1 MDEDIVTTHATIN
14 TNTTNNTETINNEA
28 EQASD
33 SAFFTALEA
42 RVIGALME
50 KHLTTP
56 NNYPLTLNS
65 LSNACNQKSNRE
77 PVMKLTEGQV
87 GHTVNILVERKLAGI
102 DYGDRSNKI
111 SHRVC
116 SELTINRKQQ
126 AILTV
131 LLLRKP
137 QTLND
142 IKTRTSRM
150 VDFESNQEIHETIL
164 TMIEREIPLLTLIP
178 KSSGRREDRFAHT
191 LCGEISA
198 EEIEK
203 DSVIPNSIAGNT
215 DRFDELEA
223 RIAVLEAKLGI
234 TE

>member
-1 MDEDIVTTHATIN
+1 MDETIVTTDIKNDILDNEQEQQAT
-14 TNTTNNTETINNEA
+14 EPA
-28 EQASD
+28 Y
-33 SAFFTALEA
+33 FTAMEA
-42 RVIGALME
+42 RAIGALME

-65 LSNACNQKSNRE
+65 LCNACNQKSNRE

-87 GHTVNILVERKLAGI
+87 GHTINVLVERKLARI

-116 SELTINRKQQ
+116 NELAIDRKQQ

-142 IKTRTSRM
+142 IKTRTARM
-150 VDFESNQEIHETIL
+150 VDFESNEEIHDTI
-164 TMIEREIPLLTLIP
+164 TDMIEREMPLVTLIP
-178 KSSGRREDRFAHT
+178 KGAGRREDRFAHT
-191 LCGEISA
+191 LCGEVSV

-203 DSVIPNSIAGNT
+203 DPVMVTSIPVDN
-215 DRFDELEA
+215 DRLDALEE
-223 RIAVLEAKLGI
+223 RIAAIEAKLGI
-234 TE
+234 S

>member
-1 MDEDIVTTHATIN
+1 MDETIVTTDIEN
-14 TNTTNNTETINNEA
+14 DIVDNEQ
-28 EQASD
+28 EQQAKEP
-33 SAFFTALEA
+33 AYFTAMEA

-65 LSNACNQKSNRE
+65 LCNACNQKSNRE

-87 GHTVNILVERKLAGI
+87 GHTINILVERKLAGI

-116 SELTINRKQQ
+116 NELAIDRKQQ

-142 IKTRTSRM
+142 IKTRTARM
-150 VDFESNQEIHETIL
+150 VDFESNEEIHDTI
-164 TMIEREIPLLTLIP
+164 TDMIEREMPLVTLIP
-178 KSSGRREDRFAHT
+178 KGAGRREDRFAHT
-191 LCGEISA
+191 LCGEVSV

-203 DSVIPNSIAGNT
+203 DPVMVTSTPVDN
-215 DRFDELEA
+215 DRLDALEA
-223 RIAVLEAKLGI
+223 RIAAIEAKLGI
-234 TE
+234 S

>member
-1 MDEDIVTTHATIN
+1 MDENIEN
-14 TNTTNNTETINNEA
+14 SENENNE
-28 EQASD
+28 ELSIEPTY
-33 SAFFTALEA
+33 FTALEA
-42 RVIGALME
+42 RVIGSLME

-56 NNYPLTLNS
+56 NNYPLTINS
-65 LSNACNQKSNRE
+65 LCNACNQKSNRE

-87 GHTVNILVERKLAGI
+87 GHTINILVERKLAGI

-116 SELTINRKQQ
+116 TELAINRKQQ

-142 IKTRTSRM
+142 IKTRTARM
-150 VDFESNQEIHETIL
+150 VDFESNEEIHDTIMD
-164 TMIEREIPLLTLIP
+164 MIEREMPLATLIP
-178 KSSGRREDRFAHT
+178 KGAGRREERFAHT
-191 LCGEISA
+191 LCGKVSF

-203 DSVIPNSIAGNT
+203 DPVLVSSIAVDN
-215 DRFDELEA
+215 DRLDQLEA
-223 RIAVLEAKLGI
+223 RLAVIEAKLGI
-234 TE
+234 G

>member
-1 MDEDIVTTHATIN
+1 MD
-14 TNTTNNTETINNEA
+14 ETINNNVGESTDVENSEIEA
-28 EQASD
+28 NEEQQSTEPAY
-33 SAFFTALEA
+33 FTALEA
-42 RVIGALME
+42 RVIGSLME

-56 NNYPLTLNS
+56 KNYPLTINS
-65 LSNACNQKSNRE
+65 LCNACNQKSNRE

-87 GHTVNILVERKLAGI
+87 GHTINILVDRKLAGI

-116 SELTINRKQQ
+116 TELAIDRKQQ

-142 IKTRTSRM
+142 IKMRTARM
-150 VDFESNQEIHETIL
+150 VDFESNEEIHDTIVE
-164 TMIEREIPLLTLIP
+164 MIEREMPLVTLIP
-178 KSSGRREDRFAHT
+178 KGAGRREDRFAHT
-191 LCGEISA
+191 LCGEVSV

-203 DSVIPNSIAGNT
+203 DPVLVSSIPVDN
-215 DRFDELEA
+215 DRLDELEA
-223 RIAVLEAKLGI
+223 RLAVIEAKLGI
-234 TE
+234 R

>member
-1 MDEDIVTTHATIN
+1 MDDNIENNDTTQIN
-14 TNTTNNTETINNEA
+14 SEQA
-28 EQASD
+28 EQAQE
-33 SAFFTALEA
+33 AAYFTPMEA

-65 LSNACNQKSNRE
+65 LCNACNQKSNRE

-87 GHTVNILVERKLAGI
+87 GHTVNVLVERKLAGI

-116 SELTINRKQQ
+116 TELAIDRKQQ

-142 IKTRTSRM
+142 IKTRTARM
-150 VDFESNQEIHETIL
+150 VDFESNEEIYTTISE
-164 TMIEREIPLLTLIP
+164 MMEREMPLVTLIP
-178 KSSGRREDRFAHT
+178 KGAGRREDRFAHT
-191 LCGEISA
+191 LCGEVA
-198 EEIEK
+198 VEEIAK
-203 DSVIPNSIAGNT
+203 DPVLVSSIPVDN
-215 DRFDELEA
+215 DRLDAIEA
-223 RIAVLEAKLGI
+223 RLAVIEEKLGI
-234 TE
+234 S

>member
-1 MDEDIVTTHATIN
+1 MDETIGDTDIENDAIDNVNEID
-14 TNTTNNTETINNEA
+14 NNE
-28 EQASD
+28 EQQSTEPAY
-33 SAFFTALEA
+33 FTPMEA

-65 LSNACNQKSNRE
+65 LCNACNQKSNRE

-87 GHTVNILVERKLAGI
+87 GHTINILVERKLAGI

-116 SELTINRKQQ
+116 TELSIDRKQQ

-142 IKTRTSRM
+142 IKTRTARM
-150 VDFESNQEIHETIL
+150 VDFESNEEIQNTI
-164 TMIEREIPLLTLIP
+164 TDMTEREMPLVTLIP
-178 KSSGRREDRFAHT
+178 KGAGRREDRFAHT
-191 LCGEISA
+191 LCGEVSV

-203 DSVIPNSIAGNT
+203 DPVLVSNVPVDN
-215 DRFDELEA
+215 DRLDEIEA
-223 RIAVLEAKLGI
+223 RLTMIEAKLGI
-234 TE
+234 S